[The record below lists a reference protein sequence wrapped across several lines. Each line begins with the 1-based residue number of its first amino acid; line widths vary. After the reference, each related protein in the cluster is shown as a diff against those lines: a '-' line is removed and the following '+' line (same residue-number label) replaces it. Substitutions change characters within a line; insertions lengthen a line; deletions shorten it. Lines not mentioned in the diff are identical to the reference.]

1 MQNAVAS
8 GGAPLAVPE
17 RKPARPVGFIRGPAD
32 HTIRMPVR
40 PSTFSI
46 VARDPETDAVG
57 IAVQSKFVGVG
68 AVVPFA
74 SADAGAIATQ
84 SYANVAYGP
93 DGLDLLREGHDAAEV
108 VERLT
113 DGDDEAPSR
122 QVGVV
127 GADGSVAAFT
137 GGECHDYAGD
147 LQGEQYTVQ
156 GNILENAETLTA
168 MAEAFEEADGGL
180 PERLIAALH
189 AGNEAGGDKRGEQA
203 AALYVAKPEG
213 GYDGRSD
220 RWVDVRVDDHD
231 APIDELERVFK
242 LYDVTL
248 LEREAPADTRELTG
262 ETAAAV
268 AAALA
273 DLGFLDDAVGAVDAD
288 DGSAPFGEAERE
300 ALETFRGMNNFE
312 NHPVPVLEDAL
323 ARGWADADG
332 EGEDR
337 LVDAVWHG
345 LSRLERV

>member
-1 MQNAVAS
+1 
-8 GGAPLAVPE
+8 
-17 RKPARPVGFIRGPAD
+17 
-32 HTIRMPVR
+32 MPVR

-57 IAVQSKFVGVG
+57 VAVQSKFVGVG

-74 SADAGAIATQ
+74 SADAGAVATQ

-113 DGDDEAPSR
+113 ESDDEAPSR

-127 GADGSVAAFT
+127 GTDGSVAAFT
-137 GGECHDYAGD
+137 GEDCHDHAGD
-147 LQGEQYTVQ
+147 LQGEGYTVQ

-168 MAEAFEEADGGL
+168 MAEAFEETEGGL

-213 GYDGRSD
+213 GYDGRND
-220 RWVDVRVDDHD
+220 RWVDVRVDDHE

-248 LEREAPADTRELTG
+248 LERETPEGTRELTG

-268 AAALA
+268 SATLA
-273 DLGFLDDAVGAVDAD
+273 DLGFLDGTESAADDAVDAD
-288 DGSAPFGEAERE
+288 DGSVSFGEAERE

-312 NHPVPVLEDAL
+312 NHPVAVLEDAL
-323 ARGWADADG
+323 ARGWDAAEG

-345 LSRLERV
+345 LSRLDRK

>member
-1 MQNAVAS
+1 MH
-8 GGAPLAVPE
+8 P
-17 RKPARPVGFIRGPAD
+17 
-32 HTIRMPVR
+32 R

-46 VARDPETDAVG
+46 AARDPETDAVG
-57 IAVQSKFVGVG
+57 VAVQSKFVGVG
-68 AVVPFA
+68 AVVPFV

-93 DGLDLLREGHDAAEV
+93 DGLGLLREGRDAAAV
-108 VERLT
+108 VDELT
-113 DGDDEAPSR
+113 DADDEAPSR

-137 GGECHDYAGD
+137 GDECHDHAGD
-147 LQGEQYTVQ
+147 LQGENYTVQ

-168 MAEAFEEADGGL
+168 MAEAFEETAGGL

-189 AGNEAGGDKRGEQA
+189 AGNEAGGDKRGEQS

-213 GYDGRSD
+213 GYDGRND

-248 LEREAPADTRELTG
+248 LEREAPDDTRELTG

-273 DLGFLDDAVGAVDAD
+273 DLGFLDEAETGGEAAARD
-288 DGSAPFGEAERE
+288 DPESFGEAERE

-323 ARGWADADG
+323 ARGWADAEG

-345 LSRLERV
+345 LSRLDRV

>member
-1 MQNAVAS
+1 
-8 GGAPLAVPE
+8 
-17 RKPARPVGFIRGPAD
+17 
-32 HTIRMPVR
+32 MPVR

-57 IAVQSKFVGVG
+57 VAVQSKFVGVG

-93 DGLDLLREGHDAAEV
+93 DGLDLLREGHEAADV
-108 VERLT
+108 VDELT
-113 DGDDEAPSR
+113 EADDEAPSR

-127 GADGSVAAFT
+127 GVDGSVAAFT
-137 GGECHDYAGD
+137 GEECHDHAGD
-147 LQGEQYTVQ
+147 LQGKNYTVQ

-168 MAEAFEEADGGL
+168 MAETFEETGGGL

-203 AALYVAKPEG
+203 AALSVVKSEG
-213 GYDGRSD
+213 GYDGRND

-248 LEREAPADTRELTG
+248 LEREAPDDTRELAG
-262 ETAAAV
+262 DTAAAV
-268 AAALA
+268 SAALA
-273 DLGFLDDAVGAVDAD
+273 ALGFLDEAEVAADAGDAD
-288 DGSAPFGEAERE
+288 ARDAGADPESFGEAERE

-312 NHPVPVLEDAL
+312 NHPVSVLEDAL
-323 ARGWADADG
+323 ARGWDDAEG
-332 EGEDR
+332 GGEDR

-345 LSRLERV
+345 LSRLDRV